1 MNTSKLCGE
10 WDTNLKSKSSLKNKI
25 TFIFSIILMLIFVSN
40 FLINNILLDKYYV
53 YKKEQQLKNI
63 YNQLNQDLSEDDL
76 FSLYKSCSIQNVN
89 IITIGINNNI
99 NVYIC
104 NNKMNNLDK
113 NLEMRI
119 SQYISG

>member
-1 MNTSKLCGE
+1 
-10 WDTNLKSKSSLKNKI
+10 
-25 TFIFSIILMLIFVSN
+25 MLIFVSN

-53 YKKEQQLKNI
+53 YKKEQQLKSI

-99 NVYIC
+99 NVYIQKSFI
-104 NNKMNNLDK
+104 NIKEL
-113 NLEMRI
+113 LTT
-119 SQYISG
+119 